1 MSGLRLPLRDI
12 TSCTAADLTNLLI
25 GEYGPFVRLSD
36 VWGKL
41 GYPSLEAAR
50 KAAARN
56 SAPMQVISLPG
67 RRGKFVRTRDLATWL
82 LLDSGSVDAP
92 PNQQSGDQ

>member
-1 MSGLRLPLRDI
+1 MSGLRLPRRDI
-12 TSCTAADLTNLLI
+12 TSCTAADLTNHLI

-36 VWGKL
+36 VWAKL

-82 LLDSGSVDAP
+82 LLESASTDAP
-92 PNQQSGDQ
+92 PIQQSSDQ